1 MSNCTFCGAVEYWH
15 AVEEGAEFTPYCPNC
30 HPPETV
36 VLPLDVGKDWDI
48 DESEIP
54 GMPAPVQG
62 SPSLTGHHLNN
73 SNPPVHAING
83 NPAPGFAV
91 GGAHSLDI
99 QDEGDAT
106 LVMNGEQVL
115 ATYDEWPENAE
126 QGTLGFK
133 KGVSGA
139 HVFDGEEWQNLG
151 EALLNKKRNVITP
164 RDEKINRR
172 GAVAHTKSKEKE

>member
-1 MSNCTFCGAVEYWH
+1 MAS
-15 AVEEGAEFTPYCPNC
+15 PYCPNC
-30 HPPETV
+30 NPPATV
-36 VLPLDVGKDWDI
+36 VLPLDEGKDWDI
-48 DESEIP
+48 DESEIH

-73 SNPPVHAING
+73 SNPPAPPITFGNDPNSGMSNG
-83 NPAPGFAV
+83 NPALGFAV

>member
-73 SNPPVHAING
+73 SNPP
-83 NPAPGFAV
+83 AP
-91 GGAHSLDI
+91 AHSGIYTPNSNDI
-99 QDEGDAT
+99 VFTVDDPSHPTSLNIEGS
-106 LVMNGEQVL
+106 EVL
-115 ATYDEWPENAE
+115 TAYEELPDTAE
-126 QGTLGFK
+126 QGKIAFK
-133 KGVSGA
+133 KGEDTAYVY
-139 HVFDGEEWQNLG
+139 DGEEWQNLG
-151 EALLNKKRNVITP
+151 EALLGKKRSTLTHQ
-164 RDEKINRR
+164 DEKIDRR
-172 GAVAHTKSKEKE
+172 AAIKATKEKNNAE